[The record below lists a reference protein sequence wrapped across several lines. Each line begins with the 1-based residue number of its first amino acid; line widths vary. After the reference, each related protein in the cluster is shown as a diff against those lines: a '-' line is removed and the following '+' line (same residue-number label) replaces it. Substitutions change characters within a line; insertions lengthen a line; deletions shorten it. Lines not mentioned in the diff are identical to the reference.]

1 MSFLSPK
8 ITIFAAKLFIKM
20 QRILLSLFITFFSI
34 NVCQAQFRAMRD
46 LSWYPKSGQNKSYNS
61 SNANSSSVLEDLNNA
76 FNAGNYRDVVFTY
89 YPQAIK
95 GGYQRNSLLYNNT
108 RRALRQLMR
117 DDPSLA
123 NWRQMQAL
131 YQERIKNLGSDEYDY
146 RNNLETTSWCEE
158 QLLNERLAALAS
170 MNDRY
175 QDCYKVALERVQ
187 KASGKIDLAVIL
199 QGMFA
204 PLNRA
209 HVANPD
215 LGSSLDERY
224 QEILGFIDQSERFME
239 QEHRQD
245 YMAYYPSTIIDQVR
259 SECLRVININKA
271 KDRAAARE
279 EQEQAA
285 TAYSQALNYY
295 RQKDYNNA
303 FNAAGE
309 GWRKYQTPE
318 FRILRSNILQ
328 NCANEASSTADRV
341 AFLCAAYE
349 AGHGY
354 VSRQTIN
361 HILEGL
367 RANLFMSGV
376 AGKTHRTTR
385 NLIINQRIWTVDELK
400 EKSSN

>member
-1 MSFLSPK
+1 
-8 ITIFAAKLFIKM
+8 M

-34 NVCQAQFRAMRD
+34 NVCQAQFRALRD
-46 LSWYPKSGQNKSYNS
+46 LSWYPKSGQNKSYIS
-61 SNANSSSVLEDLNNA
+61 SNSNSSSVLEDLNNA

-95 GGYQRNSLLYNNT
+95 DGYQRNSSLYNNT

-131 YQERIKNLGSDEYDY
+131 YQERFKNLGSEEYDY
-146 RNNLETTSWCEE
+146 RNNLETTSWSEE

-175 QDCYKVALERVQ
+175 QDCYKLALERVQ
-187 KASGKIDLAVIL
+187 KVSGKIDLAVIL

-209 HVANPD
+209 HVANPE

-224 QEILGFIDQSERFME
+224 QEILTLIDKSERFME
-239 QEHRQD
+239 QEHRQE
-245 YMAYYPSTIIDQVR
+245 YLTYYPSTILDQVR

-279 EQEQAA
+279 EQEQALA
-285 TAYSQALNYY
+285 AYNQALAFYH
-295 RQKDYNNA
+295 QKDFNNA
-303 FNAAGE
+303 FTAAGE
-309 GWRKYQTPE
+309 GWRKYQAPE

-328 NCANEASSTADRV
+328 NCASEASSTADRV

-376 AGKTHRTTR
+376 AGKTHRTTK
-385 NLIINQRIWTVDELK
+385 NLIITQRVWTVDELK
-400 EKSSN
+400 EKTSN

>member
-1 MSFLSPK
+1 MQK
-8 ITIFAAKLFIKM
+8 IA
-20 QRILLSLFITFFSI
+20 LSLFITFFSI
-34 NVCQAQFRAMRD
+34 NVCQAQFRALRE
-46 LSWYPKSGQNKSYNS
+46 LPWYPKTSQGGSANTSYEGT
-61 SNANSSSVLEDLNNA
+61 ANVLEELVTA
-76 FNAGNYRDVVFTY
+76 FNAGNYSDVVFNL
-89 YPQAIK
+89 YPEAIK
-95 GGYQRNSLLYNNT
+95 NGYQRNSALYNNT

-131 YQERIKNLGSDEYDY
+131 YHERIKNLGSEDYDY
-146 RNNLETTSWCEE
+146 RNNLETTSWSEE

-187 KASGKIDLAVIL
+187 KAGGKIDLAVIL

-209 HVANPD
+209 HAANPE

-224 QEILGFIDQSERFME
+224 QEILALIDQSERFME
-239 QEHRQD
+239 QEHRQEFLT
-245 YMAYYPSTIIDQVR
+245 YYPNTVIDQVR
-259 SECLRVININKA
+259 GECMRVIGVNKA
-271 KDRAAARE
+271 KDKAAARAA
-279 EQEQAA
+279 QDQAKA
-285 TAYSQALNYY
+285 AYSHALELY
-295 RQKDYNNA
+295 RQKDYSNA

-328 NCANEASSTADRV
+328 NCANEATSSADRV

-349 AGHGY
+349 AGQGF
-354 VSRQTIN
+354 VSRQTLH

-376 AGKTHRTTR
+376 AGKTHRTSR
-385 NLIINQRIWTVDELK
+385 NVIISQRIWTLEELK
-400 EKSSN
+400 EKNL

>member
-1 MSFLSPK
+1 
-8 ITIFAAKLFIKM
+8 M

-34 NVCQAQFRAMRD
+34 NVCQAQFRALRD
-46 LSWYPKSGQNKSYNS
+46 LSWYPKSGQNKSYNTAS
-61 SNANSSSVLEDLNNA
+61 TTSANVLEDLNNA

-89 YPQAIK
+89 YPQAIQ
-95 GGYQRNSLLYNNT
+95 GGYQRNNLLYNNT

-131 YQERIKNLGSDEYDY
+131 YHERIKNLGSEDYDY

-209 HVANPD
+209 HVANSD
-215 LGSSLDERY
+215 LGSSLNDRY
-224 QEILGFIDQSERFME
+224 QEILNYIDQSERFME
-239 QEHRQD
+239 QEHRQE
-245 YMAYYPSTIIDQVR
+245 YLTYYPSTIIDQVR

-271 KDRAAARE
+271 KNLAAAHE
-279 EQEQAA
+279 EQEKAAEAYRQAFE
-285 TAYSQALNYY
+285 YY
-295 RQKDYNNA
+295 RQKDYVNA
-303 FNAAGE
+303 FNSAGE

-328 NCANEASSTADRV
+328 NCANEATSSADRV
-341 AFLCAAYE
+341 AYLCAAYE

-361 HILEGL
+361 HILDGL

-376 AGKTHRTTR
+376 AGKTHRTSR